1 MLRPT
6 NKGARCQQWQR
17 VPGRGGKRLLRCAQ
31 FEYPRRRL
39 QMGYRPGHTP
49 ANYGATCLRRKSV
62 FSPWYNKKVWRCA
75 KFGPGVR
82 RISAPSLIQRLTMGR
97 SDTSRKPTKG
107 KKYLMPGYLPPSL
120 PSMERMRAGRGLG
133 PRSMP
138 LRPRRYPRR

>member
-31 FEYPRRRL
+31 FQYPRRRL

-49 ANYGATCLRRKSV
+49 ANYGATCLRRKRV

-75 KFGPGVR
+75 EFGPGSR
-82 RISAPSLIQRLTMGR
+82 RSIVPSFIKRLTMGPR
-97 SDTSRKPTKG
+97 SGMGRKQLKG
-107 KKYLMPGYLPPSL
+107 KSLTPGYLPPSL
-120 PSMERMRAGRGLG
+120 PSMERMRAGRGLR
-133 PRSMP
+133 PRSTP